1 MKRFLIL
8 LLLVG
13 IVYGNEYIDEIDRN
27 GIFSTI
33 PNQVSRYLLSIRGN
47 NYVKIKA
54 SPVNCKVNIYNEK
67 KHLIGTTSLIDFG
80 YQGRLED
87 GNYYFSIEPLKNE
100 CRSFEITTQ
109 EEAFFTIS
117 NNHKDQNILIEEK
130 QISQT
135 LIKTDTMAE
144 ESNRHIDAD
153 LSVQERKVKEKER
166 LEEDKAK
173 KALLEQMKH

>member
-1 MKRFLIL
+1 MTYF
-8 LLLVG
+8 V
-13 IVYGNEYIDEIDRN
+13 IVSLRHVITSYSIHYTKLYEN

-117 NNHKDQNILIEEK
+117 NNHKDQNIR
-130 QISQT
+130 
-135 LIKTDTMAE
+135 
-144 ESNRHIDAD
+144 NNF
-153 LSVQERKVKEKER
+153 V
-166 LEEDKAK
+166 
-173 KALLEQMKH
+173 